1 MGMDAM
7 AKMTRRIRGLS
18 MASSLAMC
26 AALLAAPVAADD
38 GSTTEADTSAEHAP
52 SPLPASEEQNPLDD
66 WSRILGEIDGPSQ
79 GEPPSDTEPVDLER
93 PSGVTPSGVE
103 WTRVIV
109 SDLSGVEWTRL
120 RATDPDGS
128 SWVETSMVDPSGV
141 EWTCLIYTGADGS
154 SWVEWRY
161 LDADGNAW
169 SHRARADDLDGVEW
183 T

>member
-1 MGMDAM
+1 MT
-7 AKMTRRIRGLS
+7 KMTRRIRGLG

-38 GSTTEADTSAEHAP
+38 NSTTEADGPAGHTTFR
-52 SPLPASEEQNPLDD
+52 LPASEEQNPLDG
-66 WSRILGEIDGPSQ
+66 WSRILGEIDGPSPA
-79 GEPPSDTEPVDLER
+79 EPLPDTEPVDLQGQ
-93 PSGVTPSGVE
+93 SGVTPSGVE

-128 SWVETSMVDPSGV
+128 SWSQTSMVDPSGV
-141 EWTCLIYTGADGS
+141 EWTFLIYTGADGS
-154 SWVEWRY
+154 SWVDAGFV
-161 LDADGNAW
+161 DADGNAW
-169 SHRARADDLDGVEW
+169 SRRTQADDLDGVEW